1 MGLRLAHS
9 MSPLPTS
16 LLMSEYGKQKSGR
29 YAFAHTRIQEAMK
42 AGFYLEALTI
52 TESMISDRLLAS
64 GEYLMGEER
73 DVRTS
78 LYELLKKHREYEEL
92 SGAAQVAREGEEDI
106 FKQLDSWRRERNKLI
121 HGVAKCLPGFENELE
136 TTMDLMERAR
146 AQAAEGLRLFRKLD
160 DWLRRERRLQ
170 AA

>member
-1 MGLRLAHS
+1 M
-9 MSPLPTS
+9 TD
-16 LLMSEYGKQKSGR
+16 YGKKKSGR
-29 YAFAHTRIQEAMK
+29 YAFAHSRIQEAMR
-42 AGFYLEALTI
+42 AGFYLEAITI

-64 GEYLMGEER
+64 GEYLMDEPRDARAGLAKLLNKHLKNEKLCTAPGLASATGKTLFEQLDRWREER
-73 DVRTS
+73 N
-78 LYELLKKHREYEEL
+78 E
-92 SGAAQVAREGEEDI
+92 
-106 FKQLDSWRRERNKLI
+106 LI

-146 AQAAEGLRLFRKLD
+146 AQADEGLRLFRKLD

>member
-1 MGLRLAHS
+1 MGLRFAIS
-9 MSPLPTS
+9 TPPPTTS
-16 LLMSEYGKQKSGR
+16 LPMTDYGKQKSDR
-29 YAFAHTRIQEAMK
+29 YAFAHSRIQEAMK
-42 AGFYLEALTI
+42 AGFYLEAITI

-64 GEYLMGEER
+64 GEYLMGEGR
-73 DVRTS
+73 DARAG
-78 LYELLKKHREYEEL
+78 LAKLLNKHLKNEKLCTAPGLASAKGKTLFE
-92 SGAAQVAREGEEDI
+92 
-106 FKQLDSWRRERNKLI
+106 QLDRWREERNELI